1 MTLFASLF
9 SFDCETLFDLFQFQ
23 IFFSVFIGLNEPKM
37 AKGDKKFEENG
48 LVENDRKWVK
58 GILNG

>member
-23 IFFSVFIGLNEPKM
+23 IFFSVFIGLIEPKM
-37 AKGDKKFEENG
+37 AKGDKNFEENG
-48 LVENDRKWVK
+48 LVENV
-58 GILNG
+58 

>member
-9 SFDCETLFDLFQFQ
+9 SFDCETLFDLFQ

-37 AKGDKKFEENG
+37 AKGDKNFEENG
-48 LVENDRKWVK
+48 LENV
-58 GILNG
+58 